1 MISIGRFPT
10 RTCQGLTRRAFLRFG
25 AAAPLALRPGAAA
38 AAAPGRARSAGRAR
52 SILLVWLWGGP
63 SHLDLFDP
71 KPRAAAEFRGPFATI
86 ATRTPGLRFTELVPQ
101 LAARNDRFALVRSNV
116 NFDPGH
122 REAGSIALTGAPGAA
137 PSKVYPPNF
146 GSIVARRRGDG
157 DLPPFISLTRGP
169 VRDGDGVLYGAGGG
183 TWGQAYHPF
192 LVGCSESGEL
202 NIPSLR
208 LAEGLTPSRLA
219 DRKAVLQELDRAR
232 RAADARAGLDPGS
245 RRDWDE
251 LHQRAHALLSSPA
264 THAALD
270 LSREPE
276 SVREAYGRTSFGQ
289 SCLLGRRLVEAG
301 VPYVQVNWSQY
312 VEVFYPFSDYGWDTH
327 ADNFGLIADWH
338 GPLLDRVLSVL
349 LDDLTRR
356 GLMESTLLVCMGE
369 FGRTPRINAIGS
381 RDHWPQC
388 YFSIWAGAGVQAGR
402 VVGESDA
409 RGEHPVTDPVTPAM
423 VGATILDR
431 AGISSAERAE
441 LQVLPGARVI
451 DELF

>member
-1 MISIGRFPT
+1 MISVGRFPT
-10 RTCQGLTRRAFLRFG
+10 RTCQGLTRREFLRFG
-25 AAAPLALRPGAAA
+25 AAAPLALGPAAA
-38 AAAPGRARSAGRAR
+38 AAAPGKRPSAGRAR

-71 KPRAAAEFRGPFATI
+71 KPRAPVEFRGPFATI
-86 ATRTPGLRFTELVPQ
+86 GTKAPGLRFTELVPQ
-101 LAARNDRFALVRSNV
+101 LAARSDRFALVRSNV

-157 DLPPFISLTRGP
+157 ELPPFISLTRGP

-232 RAADARAGLDPGS
+232 RAADRNRAD

-349 LDDLTRR
+349 IDDLTRR
-356 GLMESTLLVCMGE
+356 GLLDSTLLVCMGE